1 MKGYAG
7 KVLMVDLTR
16 SKIEQKPL
24 EVPALEKFIGGMGM
38 NLKLMQEYASPGT
51 GALAPENVVV
61 LGSAP
66 LVGAPVPAASK
77 LFATTK
83 FPLNGCIATAA
94 AGMNFGVMLK
104 RAGFDHVVITGRS
117 EKPVVLVINDETAE
131 LKDARDLWGQ
141 DIAQTTQVLRKG
153 LGEKKG
159 SIMAI
164 GPAGEKGVTF
174 SMMLVDNVASLGKG
188 GLASVFGSKNLKGIV
203 ASGRRSVEIAD
214 AKRLKEL
221 TGPILAAIRN
231 SPKRERIKKLGS
243 MAGWE
248 HWSEVTGIPYKDWK
262 EIFPRGPLREK
273 FGPEAYLKE
282 VDTKRIGCPSCPLP
296 CKEDFR
302 FQDEENREAHTFASS
317 FIGRV
322 TSFGVRGG
330 VETFRE
336 MLICHDLCNRL
347 GLDTYSTG
355 AMIDYIVTLYEDGR
369 LTERAA
375 GFPLKRNFETTT
387 RLIRQIANREGI
399 GDLLAGGFSE
409 MGRHFGREFEAQVKG
424 MDFIFDARCNRLG
437 TYEFEQIV
445 NPRGGHQHAGGS
457 PTYGARNVPV
467 NAMKEFS
474 RSIGASAA
482 AMERIFSD
490 PEDFNVPR
498 LTKHCEDWYSV
509 FSLVGIC
516 SRKYIKSDYSMPL
529 LANILSS
536 VTGFDI
542 DEQRLKQAGERA
554 WNLLKLLN
562 VGEGF
567 TRKEDR
573 APSNWFKPLKDGETD
588 LVMQDYYGKIQI
600 GQGDLES
607 RLDDYYDEHG
617 WCLRHGIPGRN
628 KMAELGLSAE
638 WEELANSGCIP
649 RGSCHCD

>member
-38 NLKLMQEYASPGT
+38 NLKLMQEYARPCT

-61 LGSAP
+61 LGSGP

-83 FPLNGCIATAA
+83 FPLNGCIGTAA

-104 RAGFDHVVITGRS
+104 RAGFDHVVITGSS
-117 EKPVVLVINDETAE
+117 EKPVVLVINDETVE

-141 DIAQTTQVLRKG
+141 DIARTTQVLRNG
-153 LGEKKG
+153 LGGKKG

-164 GPAGEKGVTF
+164 GPAGEKGVAF

-188 GLASVFGSKNLKGIV
+188 GLATVFGSKNLKGVV
-203 ASGRRSVEIAD
+203 ASGRRGLEIAD
-214 AKRLKEL
+214 GKRLKEL
-221 TGPILAAIRN
+221 TGPILSAIRN
-231 SPKRERIKKLGS
+231 SPKREKIKKLGS

-248 HWSEVTGIPYKDWK
+248 HWSEVTGIPYKDWT

-273 FGPEAYLKE
+273 FGTEAYLKG

-330 VETFRE
+330 VETIRE

-347 GLDTYSTG
+347 GLDTYSAG
-355 AMIDYIVTLYEDGR
+355 SAIDYVVTLYEDGR
-369 LTERAA
+369 LDERVA

-399 GDLLAGGFSE
+399 GDLLADGVSQ
-409 MGRHFGREFEAQVKG
+409 MGRHLGREFEAQIKGETARMQAFGEEVKAYTA
-424 MDFIFDARCNRLG
+424 IVDASKIRSDIDIARLRAQLD
-437 TYEFEQIV
+437 EAAQHIKVFEVQMEAYKTDISAQAQTIDAKV
-445 NPRGGHQHAGGS
+445 KVYGS
-457 PTYGARNVPV
+457 QVQ
-467 NAMKEFS
+467 
-474 RSIGASAA
+474 GASAEA
-482 AMERIFSD
+482 GAISEAYRLDVARENLEFKRNVENAKIAIEKAKISMES
-490 PEDFNVPR
+490 
-498 LTKHCEDWYSV
+498 
-509 FSLVGIC
+509 
-516 SRKYIKSDYSMPL
+516 L
-529 LANILSS
+529 LASAKIRVDAAGHGSDMYKAFAAGS
-536 VTGFDI
+536 VNSINTLTSLI
-542 DEQRLKQAGERA
+542 
-554 WNLLKLLN
+554 
-562 VGEGF
+562 
-567 TRKEDR
+567 
-573 APSNWFKPLKDGETD
+573 SN
-588 LVMQDYYGKIQI
+588 
-600 GQGDLES
+600 
-607 RLDDYYDEHG
+607 
-617 WCLRHGIPGRN
+617 
-628 KMAELGLSAE
+628 A
-638 WEELANSGCIP
+638 
-649 RGSCHCD
+649 

>member
-16 SKIEQKPL
+16 SKIEQRPL
-24 EVPALEKFIGGMGM
+24 EASAVEKFIGGMGM
-38 NLKLMQEYASPGT
+38 NLKLMQESARPGT

-77 LFATTK
+77 VFATTK
-83 FPLNGCIATAA
+83 FPLSGCIGTAA
-94 AGMNFGVMLK
+94 AGMGFGVMLK
-104 RAGFDHVVITGRS
+104 KAGFDHVVVTGRS
-117 EKPVVLVINDETAE
+117 ETPVVLLIDDETVE
-131 LKDARDLWGQ
+131 LRDARDLWGQ
-141 DIAQTTQVLRKG
+141 DIARTTQVLRKG
-153 LGEKKG
+153 LRGNKG

-188 GLASVFGSKNLKGIV
+188 GLAAVFGSKNLKGV
-203 ASGRRSVEIAD
+203 VTSGRRSLEIAD
-214 AKRLKEL
+214 GKRLKEL
-221 TGPILAAIRN
+221 TGPILSAMLK
-231 SPKRERIKKLGS
+231 SPKREKIRKLGS

-248 HWSEVTGIPYKDWK
+248 HWSEVAGNPYKDWT

-273 FGPEAYLKE
+273 FGPEAYLKG

-302 FQDEENREAHTFASS
+302 FQDGEGREAHTFASS

-330 VETFRE
+330 VQNIRE

-355 AMIDYIVTLYEDGR
+355 AAIDYTVTLYEAGR
-369 LTERAA
+369 LDERVA
-375 GFPLKRNFETTT
+375 GFPLKRDFETTA

-399 GDLLAGGFSE
+399 GNLLADGFSE
-409 MGRHFGREFEAQVKG
+409 MGLHFGREFEAQVKG

-445 NPRGGHQHAGGS
+445 NPRGGHQHPGGS
-457 PTYGARNVPV
+457 PTYGARDIPV
-467 NAMKEFS
+467 DAMIEFS
-474 RSIGASAA
+474 RSIGVPAA
-482 AMERIFSD
+482 AMDRIFSA
-490 PEDFNVPR
+490 PKDFNVPR

-516 SRKYIKSDYSMPL
+516 SRKYIKSDYSMEL

-542 DEQRLKQAGERA
+542 DDQGLKQAGERA
-554 WNLLKLLN
+554 WNLLKLQN

-573 APSNWFKPLKDGETD
+573 APSNWFKPLKDGERE
-588 LVMQDYYGKIQI
+588 LVMQDYYGKVRI
-600 GQGDLES
+600 GPDDMEL

-617 WCLRHGIPGRN
+617 WCLQHGIPTRA
-628 KMAELGLSAE
+628 KMLALGLGAE
-638 WEELANSGCIP
+638 WEELAKSGFIP
-649 RGSCHCD
+649 PGSCHRD